1 MPYMEWQAA
10 LETGQAQIDEE
21 HRALVA
27 ALNRLHAAADRD
39 RAEVERALAF
49 LRDYTVT
56 HFAAEEE
63 LMLRHRYPGTAAH
76 FAAHAD
82 LVLRLSDLL
91 AEHRAVRQ
99 EPGKGAGEGALA
111 GVLAFLESWLVE
123 HILRQDQDLGS
134 FLQQRGVG
142 A

>member
-1 MPYMEWQAA
+1 MPYLEWQPA
-10 LETGQAQIDEE
+10 LETGQARIDEE

-27 ALNRLHAAADRD
+27 ALNRLHEAVDQGTD
-39 RAEVERALAF
+39 RAEVERILAF

-56 HFAAEEE
+56 HFATEEE
-63 LMLRHRYPGTAAH
+63 LMLRHRYPGTSAH

-91 AEHRAVRQ
+91 AEHRASRS
-99 EPGKGAGEGALA
+99 GAPAGALE
-111 GVLAFLESWLVE
+111 GLLAFLEAWLVE
-123 HILRQDQDLGS
+123 HILRQDQDLGA
-134 FLQQRGVG
+134 FLRQRGAG

>member
-1 MPYMEWQAA
+1 MEWQPA

-27 ALNRLHAAADRD
+27 ALNRLHDTVDGGGDRE
-39 RAEVERALAF
+39 EVERTLAF

-63 LMLRHRYPGTAAH
+63 LMLRHRYPGASAH

-91 AEHRAVRQ
+91 AEHRTSRA
-99 EPGKGAGEGALA
+99 GAEAATLEGLM
-111 GVLAFLESWLVE
+111 AFLEAWLVE
-123 HILRQDQDLGS
+123 HILRQDQDLGA
-134 FLQQRGVG
+134 FLKNCG
-142 A
+142 ALV